1 MTDIVTDEIVEKA
14 TKAFQKKWPQAE
26 TFAPFPKSLRAAL
39 LAVSADI
46 AATAVAAEREAC
58 AKIAATAADNPLFD
72 HENGFVRRV
81 GSWIAAAIKARK
93 G

>member
-14 TKAFQKKWPQAE
+14 TKAYWNTDGVSVMAN
-26 TFAPFPKSLRAAL
+26 TRAVRAAL

-46 AATAVAAEREAC
+46 AAAAVAAEREAC